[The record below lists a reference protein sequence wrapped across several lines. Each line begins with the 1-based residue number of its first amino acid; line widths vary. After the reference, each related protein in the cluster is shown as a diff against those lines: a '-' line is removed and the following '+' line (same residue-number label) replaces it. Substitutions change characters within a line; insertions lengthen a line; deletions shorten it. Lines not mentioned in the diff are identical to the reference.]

1 MEPGEALSTAAQ
13 LALAL
18 AGFAGV
24 VVAFRSGPLHE
35 WTPID
40 KLRLRILL
48 TNSVLPLTLCLLALL
63 LLSVK
68 PPPPWIWRGCSGLAM
83 VYLLPFGVM
92 MSKAMRAVP
101 PEEFKRETSKFFL
114 YLNGILGTATII
126 LQIYNLIV
134 LNVFWAFFAIVIVQ
148 LLAGIF
154 QFMRLL
160 LLPDGRDTTT

>member
-13 LALAL
+13 LSLAL

-24 VVAFRSGPLHE
+24 VVVFRSGPLHE
-35 WTPID
+35 WTSID

-48 TNSVLPLTLCLLALL
+48 GNSVLPLVLCLLALL

-83 VYLLPFGVM
+83 ALLLPFGVQ

-101 PEEFKRETSKFFL
+101 PEEFKMATPKFFL
-114 YLNGILGTATII
+114 YLNGILGTAAAI

-134 LNVFWAFFAIVIVQ
+134 LNVFWAFFAIVIV
-148 LLAGIF
+148 LLIAGVF
-154 QFMRLL
+154 QFVRLL
-160 LLPDGRDTTT
+160 LLPGR